1 MSLIKNIE
9 KEIKNTIESSGYSL
23 ENFVLQ
29 PSSRPD
35 LGQYQINDSMVLAKK
50 YGKNPR
56 DIANDIVKELEKDKR
71 FKNINIAGPGFI
83 NISLTDEYLTELLN
97 MINTDITSVIDKKE
111 PKKIILDYGGAN
123 VAKALHVGHLRSAN
137 IGEALKRLAILLGY
151 EVLGDAHLG
160 DYGRPLGFVVL
171 EIKKRYPDLPYFDP
185 NYTGD
190 YSEIELP
197 ITNEELEK
205 IYPEASRKAKEDE
218 NYLEEGRDVTA
229 KIQNH
234 IPGYYDLWKKVVD
247 ISKADIKNVYDAL
260 NVHFELWQ
268 GESDAA
274 EYFNELEEFFEK
286 SGVLIESSGA
296 KIIEVKEETDKAP
309 MPPLLFVKSNGTLSY
324 ETTDLATILERKKNY
339 NPDEIWYL
347 TDARQELHFM
357 QVFRAAKKAKLVN
370 DDIKLVWFG
379 FGTMNGKDGKPFKTR
394 DGGVMSLKGLINLIY
409 DETIKRINPETVSAD
424 EKEKVAKT
432 VAIAALKYA
441 DFLPYRG
448 TDYIFE
454 VEKFAD
460 LEGKTGPYLLYS
472 TIRMK
477 SLLNKAKNI
486 KQEKATTITTATE
499 REIILN
505 LLGLPRVLDKALE
518 AKSLNDIA
526 EYLYK
531 LTSQYN
537 KFYSENKIIT
547 EENEYIRESWLIL
560 TTVVYNINMLL
571 LNTLGISVPEK
582 M

>member
-1 MSLIKNIE
+1 MSLIKTIE
-9 KEIKNTIESSGYSL
+9 TEIKNIIESSGYSL

-29 PSSRPD
+29 PSSRTD

-71 FKNINIAGPGFI
+71 FTNINIAGPGFI

-137 IGEALKRLAILLGY
+137 IGEALKRLATLLGY

-234 IPGYYDLWKKVVD
+234 VPGYYDLWKKVVD
-247 ISKADIKNVYDAL
+247 ISKADIKNVYDDL

-347 TDARQELHFM
+347 TDARQELHFI

-409 DETIKRINPETVSAD
+409 DETIKRINPETVSED

-477 SLLNKAKNI
+477 SLLNKSKDI
-486 KQEKATTITTATE
+486 KQEKATTITTSSE

-505 LLGLPRVLDKALE
+505 LLNLPRVLDKALE
-518 AKSLNDIA
+518 VKSLNDIA

-547 EENEYIRESWLIL
+547 EENENIRESWLIL

>member
-1 MSLIKNIE
+1 MSLIKTIE
-9 KEIKNTIESSGYSL
+9 KEIKNIIESSGYNL

-29 PSSRPD
+29 QSSRPD

-56 DIANDIVKELEKDKR
+56 DIATDIVKELEKDKR
-71 FKNINIAGPGFI
+71 FTNINIAGPGFI

-137 IGEALKRLAILLGY
+137 IGEALKRLATLLGY

-185 NYTGD
+185 SYTGD

-218 NYLEEGRDVTA
+218 SYLEEGRDVTA

-234 IPGYYDLWKKVVD
+234 VPGYYDLWKKVVD
-247 ISKADIKNVYDAL
+247 ISKADIKNVYDDL

-347 TDARQELHFM
+347 TDARQELHFI

-409 DETIKRINPETVSAD
+409 DETIKRINPETVSED

-477 SLLNKAKNI
+477 SLLNKAKDI

-505 LLGLPRVLDKALE
+505 LLSLPRVLDKALE

>member
-71 FKNINIAGPGFI
+71 FTNINIAGPGFI

-160 DYGRPLGFVVL
+160 DYGRPLGFVVKKK
-171 EIKKRYPDLPYFDP
+171 KKRYPDLPYFDP

-347 TDARQELHFM
+347 TDARQELHFI

>member
-1 MSLIKNIE
+1 MSLIKTIE
-9 KEIKNTIESSGYSL
+9 KEIKNIIESSGYSL

-56 DIANDIVKELEKDKR
+56 DIATDIVKELEKDKR

-137 IGEALKRLAILLGY
+137 IGEALKRLATLLGY

-185 NYTGD
+185 SYTGD

-234 IPGYYDLWKKVVD
+234 VPGYYDLWKKVVD
-247 ISKADIKNVYDAL
+247 ISKADIKNVYDDL

-296 KIIEVKEETDKAP
+296 KIIEVKEDTDKAP

-347 TDARQELHFM
+347 TDARQELHFI

-409 DETIKRINPETVSAD
+409 DETIKRINPETVSED
-424 EKEKVAKT
+424 EKEEVAKT

-477 SLLNKAKNI
+477 SLLNKAKDI

>member
-1 MSLIKNIE
+1 MSLIKTIE
-9 KEIKNTIESSGYSL
+9 KEIKNIIESSGYSL

-56 DIANDIVKELEKDKR
+56 DIATDIVKELEKDKR
-71 FKNINIAGPGFI
+71 FTNINIAGPGFI
-83 NISLTDEYLTELLN
+83 NISLTNEYLTELLN

-137 IGEALKRLAILLGY
+137 IGEALKRLATLLGY

-185 NYTGD
+185 SYTGD

-234 IPGYYDLWKKVVD
+234 VPGYYDLWKKVVD
-247 ISKADIKNVYDAL
+247 ISKADIKNVYDDL

-296 KIIEVKEETDKAP
+296 KIIEVKEDTDKAP

-347 TDARQELHFM
+347 TDARQELHFI

-409 DETIKRINPETVSAD
+409 DETIKRINPETVSED
-424 EKEKVAKT
+424 EKEEVAKT

-477 SLLNKAKNI
+477 SLLNKAKDI

-505 LLGLPRVLDKALE
+505 LLSLPRVLDKALE

>member
-35 LGQYQINDSMVLAKK
+35 LGQYQINDSMILAKK

-71 FKNINIAGPGFI
+71 FTNINIAGPGFI

-247 ISKADIKNVYDAL
+247 ISKADIKNVYDDL

-347 TDARQELHFM
+347 TDARQELHFI

>member
-1 MSLIKNIE
+1 MSLIKTIE
-9 KEIKNTIESSGYSL
+9 KEIKNIIESSGYSL

-29 PSSRPD
+29 PSSRTD

-50 YGKNPR
+50 YSKNPR
-56 DIANDIVKELEKDKR
+56 DIATDIVKELEKDKR

-137 IGEALKRLAILLGY
+137 IGEALKRLATLLGY

-171 EIKKRYPDLPYFDP
+171 EIKKRYPNLPYFDP

-218 NYLEEGRDVTA
+218 SYLEEGRDVTA

-234 IPGYYDLWKKVVD
+234 VPGYYDLWKKVVD
-247 ISKADIKNVYDAL
+247 ISKADIKNVYDDL

-347 TDARQELHFM
+347 TDARQELHFI

-409 DETIKRINPETVSAD
+409 DETIKRINPETVSED

-477 SLLNKAKNI
+477 SLLNKAKDI

-499 REIILN
+499 RDIILN
-505 LLGLPRVLDKALE
+505 LLSLPRVLDKALE